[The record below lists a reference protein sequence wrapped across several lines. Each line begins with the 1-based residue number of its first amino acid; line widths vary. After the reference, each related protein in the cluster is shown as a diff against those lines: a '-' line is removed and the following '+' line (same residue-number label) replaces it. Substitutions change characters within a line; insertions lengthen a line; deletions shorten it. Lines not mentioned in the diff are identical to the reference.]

1 MNQLED
7 IISKLREIM
16 PVLMDKYSVK
26 SLEAFGSYARG
37 QQRKSSDLDILVEFH
52 ETIDLFAFVEL
63 EQFLSEALGTK
74 VDLVMK
80 DMLKPRIKDKVLQE
94 AIPIV

>member
-1 MNQLED
+1 MNQIEE

-16 PVLMDKYSVK
+16 PVLAKEYKVK
-26 SLEAFGSYARG
+26 ALEAFGSYARSEQG
-37 QQRKSSDLDILVEFH
+37 KRSDVDILVEFY

-63 EQFLSEALGTK
+63 EEFLSEVLGIK

-80 DMLKPRIKDKVLQE
+80 DTLKPRIKEKILRE
-94 AIPIV
+94 AIPI